1 MSRTSRIV
9 LAILVT
15 AATSFPVIVGAGG
28 KLTEADTAHLIFM
41 RSEEK
46 LARDVYLTL
55 AEMYP
60 DQPVFLTIA
69 TTAEQTHT
77 DTMAT
82 MLGKFKILDPEPGTA
97 LDTLPPFEQIGVFEN
112 YYFAEYFA
120 DKYDF
125 LVGLGGLGLF
135 EALNVG
141 ALIEELDMHDI
152 NYCNDVFYQDY
163 PKPLPEYPDCGGLS
177 VTAVRALQNSLG
189 ELLAGSESHLC
200 AFVSQI
206 GPLMADDECYSAQYL
221 TQHEVHDIITA
232 ECIEFID
239 YICSPEHE

>member
-1 MSRTSRIV
+1 MRKTSRI
-9 LAILVT
+9 LMAILVA

-60 DQPVFLTIA
+60 KQPVFLTIA
-69 TTAEQTHT
+69 TRAEQTHT
-77 DTMAT
+77 DTMAA
-82 MLGKFKILDPEPGTA
+82 MLGKFKIPDPEPSTA

-112 YYFAEYFA
+112 YYFAEYFTVKFN
-120 DKYDF
+120 D
-125 LVGLGGLGLF
+125 LVGLAGLGLF

-152 NYCNDVFYQDY
+152 NYCNEAFYQY
-163 PKPLPEYPDCGGLS
+163 FPEPLPEYPDCGGLS

-189 ELLAGSESHLC
+189 GLLAGSESHLC

-206 GPLMADDECYSAQYL
+206 GPLMADDECYSALYL
-221 TQHEVHDIITA
+221 KQHEVYDIIKA
-232 ECIEFID
+232 ECIEFVG
-239 YICSPEHE
+239 YICLPEDE